1 MDVVRLAG
9 PDDVLAAT
17 GADRFARNTIRPEVF
32 PTVGWRRGTAV
43 AWVGVDAEERRPHLQ
58 ALGLPDDVRAVL
70 DVVARELPDGV
81 REVTGGVP
89 LTVPA
94 PVADALGDRLRP
106 DFHWLFRTSDTPP
119 DPVTG
124 VDVTVLPPEGDERV
138 RRLLERASDVTSA
151 VPGDPAVRRWAVVA
165 EDGDVVACAADT
177 SGAAGIGHMGGVAVA
192 PEARRRGLGAAV
204 VAWLTRDLLL
214 GGHDAVAVG
223 VLAPERG
230 AQRLYD
236 RLGYVTQHELK
247 SGPWAPEPASSPHEV
262 GTP

>member
-1 MDVVRLAG
+1 VQVERLAG

-17 GADRFARNTIRPEVF
+17 GGDRFARNTIRPRVF
-32 PTVGWRRGTAV
+32 PTVGWRCGTAV

-58 ALGLPDDVRAVL
+58 ALGPPAEVRAAL
-70 DVVARELPDGV
+70 DVVARELPAGV
-81 REVTGGVP
+81 REPTGAVP

-94 PVADALGDRLRP
+94 PVADALGGRLRVA
-106 DFHWLFRTSDTPP
+106 FHWLFRTSDTPP
-119 DPVTG
+119 APVTA
-124 VDVTVLPPEGDERV
+124 VDVTVLPAADDERV
-138 RRLLERASDVTSA
+138 RRLLERSSGVTSA

-165 EDGDVVACAADT
+165 EDGNVLACAADT

-214 GGHDAVAVG
+214 GGLDAVAVG
-223 VLAPERG
+223 VLASERG

-236 RLGYVTQHELK
+236 RVGYVTEHELK
-247 SGPWAPEPASSPHEV
+247 SGPWSAP
-262 GTP
+262 GR